1 METVTASR
9 WVTLSGATNVR
20 DLGGYQADSGITRWG
35 TLFRAD
41 GMHRL
46 SEDDQRALIGRGVRT
61 MIDLRHASEIE
72 TQPNVF
78 ARSSD
83 VRYLNIPILR
93 IMPATPDAS
102 RIPDMATIYRYFVD
116 ECQAGLSETLSA
128 IADAD
133 DGAVVFHCTAGKDRT
148 GVVAALLLGLAGVGD
163 DDIADDYALTAEA
176 MQHLLPRLM
185 EQAALDGSTE
195 RLKRLL
201 SSNREDM
208 LDLLGYMGQR
218 YGGTAAYIRMLGLS
232 DAQQMRLRGRLLDQ
246 P

>member
-20 DLGGYQADSGITRWG
+20 DLGGYQADTGITRWG

-46 SEDDQRALIGRGVRT
+46 NEDDQRALINRGVRT
-61 MIDLRHASEIE
+61 MIDLRHASEIAA
-72 TQPNVF
+72 QPNVF

-93 IMPATPDAS
+93 AVHATPDAS
-102 RIPDMATIYRYFVD
+102 QIPDMATIYRYFID

-133 DGAVVFHCTAGKDRT
+133 QGAVVFHCTAGKDRT
-148 GVVAALLLGLAGVGD
+148 GVVAALLLGLAGVGH

-176 MQHLLPRLM
+176 MQHLLPQMM
-185 EQAALDGSTE
+185 EQAKQNGSTE
-195 RLKRLL
+195 VLKRLL

-208 LDLLGYMGQR
+208 LDLLAYTEQR
-218 YGGTAAYIRMLGLS
+218 YESIPAYIRQLGLS
-232 DAQQMRLRGRLLDQ
+232 DAQRARLRGRLLDQ